1 MITLN
6 GKAVKDAD
14 NLSLTELLVREKYVL
29 SIIAV
34 AFNGEVVPKTKYDCI
49 QLADGDVIDAVRMV
63 AGG

>member
-6 GKAVKDAD
+6 GRSVDDAD
-14 NLSLTELLVREKYVL
+14 GLSLAELLARKNYVM

-34 AFNGEVVPKTKYDCI
+34 ACNEEVVPRAKFNCTR
-49 QLADGDVIDAVRMV
+49 LADGDVIDVVQMM

>member
-6 GKAVKDAD
+6 GRSVDDAD
-14 NLSLTELLVREKYVL
+14 GLSLAELLARENYVI

-34 AFNGEVVPKTKYDCI
+34 ACNEEVVPRAKYNCTR
-49 QLADGDVIDAVRMV
+49 LADGDVIDIVRMV

>member
-6 GKAVKDAD
+6 GRSVDDAD
-14 NLSLTELLVREKYVL
+14 GLSLAELLARENYVI

-34 AFNGEVVPKTKYDCI
+34 ACNQEIVPRAQYNCRR
-49 QLADGDVIDAVRMV
+49 LADGDVIDIVRMA

>member
-6 GKAVKDAD
+6 GRSVDDAD
-14 NLSLTELLVREKYVL
+14 NLSLSELLSRENYML

-34 AFNGEVVPKTKYDCI
+34 ACNGEVVPKATYSSK
-49 QLADGDVIDAVRMV
+49 QLADGDVIDVVRMV

>member
-6 GKAVKDAD
+6 GRAVDDA
-14 NLSLTELLVREKYVL
+14 NGLSLAELLARENYVI

-34 AFNGEVVPKTKYDCI
+34 ACNQEVVPRAKYNCT
-49 QLADGDVIDAVRMV
+49 QLADGDVIDVVRMV

>member
-6 GKAVKDAD
+6 GRSVDDAD
-14 NLSLTELLVREKYVL
+14 ELSLAELLARENYML

-34 AFNGEVVPKTKYDCI
+34 ACNGEVVPKATYNCR
-49 QLADGDVIDAVRMV
+49 QLADGDVIDVVRMV